1 MSGPFRLSRLRAQA
15 QVGRRRRV
23 ARSIARAIAPTA
35 ILVAFAGPQP
45 VSAQQSIGDVLS
57 FLLTNRSIP
66 TADFSRDEEATAR
79 TSETISG
86 FLLIELATLPIT
98 SSAGGFS
105 YRLDPGLGT
114 MTRSS
119 DSFGPFFA
127 ERSLTIGRRQ
137 SSFGVSV
144 QSSTFDNID
153 GRTLR
158 DGTLVSTASRLGS
171 EPQPFDVE
179 TVSLRIR
186 TDTMTIAGTYGLTD
200 RLDVSGAVPLVRLQ
214 LSGERVDTYRGQRL
228 VQATGSASTSG
239 IGDLVL
245 RAKYN
250 VARRS
255 LGGVALGGEMRLP
268 TGDSDNLLGA
278 GEAAVKPRLI
288 GSFESER
295 VGLHGDV
302 GYWLG
307 GLAQELDYGAALTLV
322 AAPRLTFVGELSG
335 RRLEAF
341 GRLAETAL
349 PHPTLANVESIRLT
363 SVEQTTDRLV
373 SVVGVKWNVGR
384 TWMLSANVRHPLT
397 TAGLNASWIPTLTL
411 DYSFQR

>member
-1 MSGPFRLSRLRAQA
+1 MSRAA
-15 QVGRRRRV
+15 
-23 ARSIARAIAPTA
+23 IRAIAPLLL
-35 ILVAFAGPQP
+35 LVAFGAPQP
-45 VSAQQSIGDVLS
+45 AFAQESISGVLS

-66 TADFSRDEEATAR
+66 TDDFSRDEEAAAR
-79 TSETISG
+79 ASETISG

-137 SSFGVSV
+137 SSFGISV

-153 GRTLR
+153 GRDLR
-158 DGTLVSTASRLGS
+158 DGTLVSTASGLRTES
-171 EPQPFDVE
+171 TPFDIE
-179 TVSLRIR
+179 TVSLHIR
-186 TDTMTIAGTYGLTD
+186 TDTMTIAGTYGVTD

-214 LSGERVDTYRGQRL
+214 LSGQRVDTYRGQRL
-228 VQATGSASTSG
+228 IQATGAASTSG

-255 LGGVALGGEMRLP
+255 LGGVAVGGEVRLP
-268 TGDSDNLLGA
+268 TGDADNLLGA
-278 GEAAVKPRLI
+278 GEAAFKPRVIASL
-288 GSFESER
+288 ENER
-295 VGLHGDV
+295 IGLHGDV

-307 GLAQELDYGAALTLV
+307 GLTRELDYGAAVTVV
-322 AAPRLTFVGELSG
+322 AASRVTFVGELSG
-335 RRLEAF
+335 RRLASF
-341 GRLAETAL
+341 GRLAETAV

-363 SVEQTTDRLV
+363 SIEQTTDRLL

-384 TWMLSANVRHPLT
+384 TWMLSASVRHPLT

>member
-1 MSGPFRLSRLRAQA
+1 MTRTAG
-15 QVGRRRRV
+15 
-23 ARSIARAIAPTA
+23 RAIRLAA
-35 ILVAFAGPQP
+35 LVVAFAAPQP
-45 VSAQQSIGDVLS
+45 VFAQESISEVLS

-66 TADFSRDEEATAR
+66 TDDFSRDEEAAAR

-144 QSSTFDNID
+144 QSSTFDNIG
-153 GRTLR
+153 GRALR
-158 DGTLVSTASRLGS
+158 DGTLVSTASRLRS
-171 EPQPFDVE
+171 ESQPFDVE
-179 TVSLRIR
+179 TVSLTIR

-214 LSGERVDTYRGQRL
+214 LSGQRVDTYRGQRL

-239 IGDLVL
+239 LGDLVL
-245 RAKYN
+245 RGKYN
-250 VARRS
+250 VARGG
-255 LGGVALGGEMRLP
+255 LGGVAVGGEMRLP
-268 TGDSDNLLGA
+268 TGDADNLLGA

-288 GSFESER
+288 GSLESQR
-295 VGLHGDV
+295 VGVHGDV
-302 GYWLG
+302 GYWVG
-307 GLAQELDYGAALTLV
+307 GLARELDYGAALTLV
-322 AAPRLTFVGELSG
+322 AAARLTFVAELSG
-335 RRLEAF
+335 RRLAAF
-341 GRLAETAL
+341 GRLAETTQ

-411 DYSFQR
+411 DYSFQQ